1 MTDELLEIC
10 LRRNVEGCFFHLPCR
25 APSQSRNR
33 LYRRRNFRTR
43 CRKPAGD
50 WCPSLRTR
58 SPYNLPGN
66 HFESALGV
74 PQLVCLDSRCIWPV
88 QGGEKKKKDVLQL
101 SNSKRKNLIR
111 DSRDDSIVWSIP
123 SKSIRRK
130 GSKSTARINF
140 RERNERRVKNER
152 SNVRIFDPN
161 QLNNFSRNV
170 TFVSKFLGVI
180 SVWVKKKKIFRR
192 SFEQYNLET
201 IFINR
206 TIRRN
211 DHRTN

>member
-88 QGGEKKKKDVLQL
+88 QGGEKKKETFY
-101 SNSKRKNLIR
+101 NFRIR
-111 DSRDDSIVWSIP
+111 SGKIWSGTRAMIP
-123 SKSIRRK
+123 SCDRFHRDRSVGRDRNRRRELIFARGTRDAWRTSVPTFESSIR
-130 GSKSTARINF
+130 IN
-140 RERNERRVKNER
+140 
-152 SNVRIFDPN
+152 
-161 QLNNFSRNV
+161 
-170 TFVSKFLGVI
+170 
-180 SVWVKKKKIFRR
+180 
-192 SFEQYNLET
+192 
-201 IFINR
+201 
-206 TIRRN
+206 
-211 DHRTN
+211 